1 MSVNPSPLGGFATQF
16 FDNNGVILSG
26 GKIYTYAAGTT
37 MPQATYTSLLGNT
50 AHANPIILD
59 SAGRVPGGEIWLTN
73 GLDYKFVIETS
84 TGSLIGSYDNIFG
97 VNANFSATLVLNIAT
112 LKAETWPFG
121 RPDVVQLVNNYTAGD
136 AGGFFRWDGAST
148 ATDNGGTIIAETA
161 TTTGRWLR
169 QFNPAR
175 VQPEWFGSASD
186 WPAAIEAA
194 ANALPLTATGGAVEL
209 TASVYSC
216 ARAITIL
223 RDHVTI
229 RAVSNWGAELRFTNA
244 SNNGVRFNTGGT
256 QIRYNLWLEDV
267 VITSTVTQT
276 SGIAARWDNVVYGGL
291 RRVRLFGDSK
301 LFSGVQFYSCTEI
314 TFEDVEASDT
324 QRFILNAYGSNQ
336 STSTLNG
343 KMQGLRFKGYSYLYT
358 PWRTGS
364 PVLGTDGCI
373 QIGTHVEAV
382 FNEGTLII
390 GGIPTNAT
398 GLIISG
404 NAVNRNIAIVM
415 NNCEIE
421 VQSGASARGIH
432 LVNCVD
438 VTFDQGWAGGNNT
451 TGIYIDATAAG
462 VVFGETFEAYINGAT
477 PASAIVIN
485 GPLTRWY
492 GNIVDYQGTTHTGV
506 SINYSTAIDC
516 SIEGSMA
523 SLAVGIAA
531 TNIAATTR
539 GQIAVDFGASCTT
552 DMTGLDVPSSLTLAN
567 ATRQGP
573 GTHLLAGGARNIIL
587 NGDFTQWQRGT
598 TIAVTGR
605 VYGPDRWNIQRGA
618 GGITVSQQT
627 GPSPSQYAMRVQRDS
642 GNSNTDDAYFVQDVK
657 TVDTLRFAGRPLV
670 LRIKYQTG
678 ANFSG
683 ANILYQLNTGTGTN
697 QSVMAGFTGNAVVA
711 SGSLPISTSWAT
723 VKIPFTPG
731 ASATEMAFLGIF
743 RPTGTAG
750 ANDWISIAEVEIVEP
765 RGLCPTFDA
774 RAVDEEFQ
782 RCALYF
788 QALTVQTENG
798 SRNIGFSQRMA
809 ATPTVTVS
817 AGAAASITS
826 SGLELSHTSAVT
838 CNITA
843 NLEP

>member
-1 MSVNPSPLGGFATQF
+1 
-16 FDNNGVILSG
+16 
-26 GKIYTYAAGTT
+26 
-37 MPQATYTSLLGNT
+37 
-50 AHANPIILD
+50 
-59 SAGRVPGGEIWLTN
+59 
-73 GLDYKFVIETS
+73 
-84 TGSLIGSYDNIFG
+84 
-97 VNANFSATLVLNIAT
+97 
-112 LKAETWPFG
+112 
-121 RPDVVQLVNNYTAGD
+121 
-136 AGGFFRWDGAST
+136 
-148 ATDNGGTIIAETA
+148 
-161 TTTGRWLR
+161 
-169 QFNPAR
+169 
-175 VQPEWFGSASD
+175 
-186 WPAAIEAA
+186 
-194 ANALPLTATGGAVEL
+194 
-209 TASVYSC
+209 
-216 ARAITIL
+216 L

-229 RAVSNWGAELRFTNA
+229 CAVSNWGSELQFTNA
-244 SNNGVRFNTGGT
+244 SNNGVRFNTGGS

-276 SGIAARWDNVVYGGL
+276 SGIAARWDNVVYGGI
-291 RRVRLFGDSK
+291 RRCRIFGDSK
-301 LFSGVQFYSCTEI
+301 IFSGVQFYSCTEV
-314 TFEDVEASDT
+314 TFEDVEASDI
-324 QRFILNAYGSNQ
+324 QRWILNAYGSSQ
-336 STSTLNG
+336 SVSTLNG
-343 KMQGLRFKGYSYLYT
+343 KMQGLKLKGYSYLYT

-364 PVLGTDGCI
+364 PALGTDGAV

-382 FNEGTLII
+382 FNEGSLII

-398 GLIISG
+398 GLV
-404 NAVNRNIAIVM
+404 VNGDSSNKTIVLVFGDT
-415 NNCEIE
+415 EIE
-421 VQSGASARGIH
+421 IASGATARGIH

-438 VTFDQGWAGGNNT
+438 VTFDEGWAGGNNT
-451 TGIYIDATAAG
+451 TGIYVDATAAG

-477 PASAIVIN
+477 PASALVIN

-492 GNIVDYQGTTHTGV
+492 GNVVDYQGTTHTGV

-516 SIEGSMA
+516 AIEGSMA

-539 GQIAVDFGASCTT
+539 GRVAVDFGVSCTT
-552 DMTGLDVPSSLTLAN
+552 DMTGLDAPSSLTMDN

-573 GTHLLAGGARNIIL
+573 GTHLRAGGTRNIIL

-598 TIAVTGR
+598 SISVSGR

-642 GNSNTDDAYFVQDVK
+642 GDSNTDDAYFMQDVK

-683 ANILYQLNTGTGTN
+683 ANIPYQLNTGTGTD
-697 QSVMAGFTGNAVVA
+697 QSVLAGFTGNAVVA
-711 SGSLPISTSWAT
+711 SGSLPTSSSWAT

-731 ASATEMAFLGIF
+731 ASATEMALVLIH

-750 ANDWISIAEVEIVEP
+750 ANDWIQIAEVEIMEP

-774 RAVDEEFQ
+774 RAIDEEFQ
-782 RCALYF
+782 RCARYY

-798 SRNIGFSQRMA
+798 SRAIPFSPRMSA
-809 ATPTVTVS
+809 APTVTVS
-817 AGAAASITS
+817 VGSSASVTS
-826 SGLELSHTSAVT
+826 YGFELSHASAAACDV
-838 CNITA
+838 TA